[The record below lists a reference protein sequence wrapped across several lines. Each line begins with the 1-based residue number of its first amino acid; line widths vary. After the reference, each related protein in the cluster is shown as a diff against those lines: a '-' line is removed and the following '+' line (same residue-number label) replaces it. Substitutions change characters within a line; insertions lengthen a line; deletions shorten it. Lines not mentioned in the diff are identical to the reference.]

1 MREPHSPPPAQYTFW
16 KRGWK
21 IGPVVAASEI
31 GGPFGIA
38 ANVLIA
44 TTAAIARAIAKMNV
58 NIGRGAICSLPD
70 APIPR
75 GCFYSNIGATAVMPI
90 TFRRYRE
97 RLSQCD

>member
-1 MREPHSPPPAQYTFW
+1 
-16 KRGWK
+16 
-21 IGPVVAASEI
+21 
-31 GGPFGIA
+31 
-38 ANVLIA
+38 VLIA

-75 GCFYSNIGATAVMPI
+75 RCFYSNIGVTAVMPI

-97 RLSQCD
+97 RLSQCG